1 MPGPHFSAGNCGSD
15 SCDCSCDND
24 SGGGGGGDNDD
35 VGDVM
40 SSFNLV
46 SNLISM
52 ICVSAS
58 RCGAFSSESSEKS
71 SSDVIKL
78 WRFFSKFDKLT
89 VCCNGLKF
97 SVKKPKDKIVFISE
111 LNTKKKTQIDSA
123 YLMHYRLV

>member
-1 MPGPHFSAGNCGSD
+1 MPGPHFNAGNCGSD
-15 SCDCSCDND
+15 SCDGSCDND

-35 VGDVM
+35 VGDVI
-40 SSFNLV
+40 SSFNFV

-52 ICVSAS
+52 ICVNAS

-78 WRFFSKFDKLT
+78 WRFFSKFDRLT

-97 SVKKPKDKIVFISE
+97 SVKNQRKIYLTRQNIE
-111 LNTKKKTQIDSA
+111 CKKK
-123 YLMHYRLV
+123 